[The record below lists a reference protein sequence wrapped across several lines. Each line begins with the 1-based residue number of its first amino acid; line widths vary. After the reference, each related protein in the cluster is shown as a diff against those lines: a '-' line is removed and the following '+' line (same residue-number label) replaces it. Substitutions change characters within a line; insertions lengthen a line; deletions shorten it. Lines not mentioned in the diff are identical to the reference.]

1 MQGHDIFRGICDVEG
16 YIGTCRA
23 VFMTSRGSRE
33 TSTQRPEV
41 QAYLAANQST
51 SVRSLPRKG
60 ALSYWLLV
68 GNRKANGQ
76 EHLKRKGGKGPVN
89 PIYPLIVLFF
99 LLSILP
105 IYPQYNSNITPMS
118 PWGYGG
124 SSFWFPIKS
133 HVIVIG
139 FRV

>member
-1 MQGHDIFRGICDVEG
+1 MYRGIWDVEG

-23 VFMTSRGSRE
+23 VFIISSGSRE

-68 GNRKANGQ
+68 GNRTANGQ
-76 EHLKRKGGKGPVN
+76 EHLKRKGNNGLVN
-89 PIYPLIVLFF
+89 PIYPLIVVSI
-99 LLSILP
+99 LLSIIP
-105 IYPQYNSNITPMS
+105 ICPQYNSNITPMS

-124 SSFWFPIKS
+124 SSFWFPIS
-133 HVIVIG
+133 PL
-139 FRV
+139 RVT